1 MRVLTN
7 CVSILMSC
15 NLIAIQTEKIL
26 RNEGISVTLL
36 LHDKNDSK
44 QKTHL
49 CHGIMTF
56 RSNGVD
62 TLNFDVN
69 AAEKTFV
76 MSFRFADISVL
87 GIGSGFRYL
96 QTASINDD
104 LNMYITSKEPNS
116 CVVMS
121 FEGSFRRDK
130 MFISLIIIVS
140 NALGRF
146 DLYNDF
152 YEYDTFRCC
161 DCRDSNEFHCSEEY
175 LH

>member
-1 MRVLTN
+1 
-7 CVSILMSC
+7 MSC

-44 QKTHL
+44 QKTRL

-56 RSNGVD
+56 RSDGVD

-69 AAEKTFV
+69 ATEKTFI
-76 MSFRFADISVL
+76 MSFRFADISIL
-87 GIGSGFRYL
+87 GIGSGNEYL
-96 QTASINDD
+96 PNASINDD
-104 LNMYITSKEPNS
+104 LNMYVTLQEPNS

-130 MFISLIIIVS
+130 MYISLIIIVS
-140 NALGRF
+140 NALGKF
-146 DLYNDF
+146 DLYIHF
-152 YEYDTFRCC
+152 HKHDTFQYYG
-161 DCRDSNEFHCSEEY
+161 CRDSNEFHCSEEY